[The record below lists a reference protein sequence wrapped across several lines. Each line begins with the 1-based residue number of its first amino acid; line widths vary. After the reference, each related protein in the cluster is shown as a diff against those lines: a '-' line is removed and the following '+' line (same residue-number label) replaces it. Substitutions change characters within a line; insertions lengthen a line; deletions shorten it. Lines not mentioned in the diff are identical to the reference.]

1 MVAGLR
7 RLSDPRAV
15 SSLAAASKATKKKL
29 TQATVKVVNGA
40 VCVKATKTV
49 ASAARDSLGA
59 ILDEGMADLNK
70 YLLEHPERILV
81 TLRIV
86 KDDAYYR
93 IQKNP
98 MSSGFTQRL
107 YIFLA
112 CRNNSGSNFCWTT
125 VQPQSLM
132 PHGVNLF

>member
-1 MVAGLR
+1 MVAGVR

-29 TQATVKVVNGA
+29 TCATVKVVNGA
-40 VCVKATKTV
+40 VCVKAAKTV

-86 KDDAYYR
+86 KDDSYYR
-93 IQKNP
+93 MTKR
-98 MSSGFTQRL
+98 SSEQWIHPTLVYFNGVPKRFWKQLLLAHRL
-107 YIFLA
+107 A
-112 CRNNSGSNFCWTT
+112 TK
-125 VQPQSLM
+125 
-132 PHGVNLF
+132 PHAP